1 MACFYDLLGGSGQ
14 LLSLRSIIPYYQSC
28 SSLDGGNR
36 PYSWPSVSVRHYP
49 LILVD
54 GVFLWWFRLMHARI
68 STQLNTQEDCLRSY
82 LVVLPSLEHR
92 SVDSGLLV
100 LSKLSAPSLIQRVI
114 WGPHGFSLPSSSLNT
129 LKAVSSGTSRAHL
142 TGERLAGTIALR
154 CLLYIILTIILL
166 NLFYMFGIFQE
177 GGYIWS
183 LLLPLDQEQKSLSIS
198 FN

>member
-1 MACFYDLLGGSGQ
+1 MFQPGWWKQALLLAQCECQALSPYPCGWCF
-14 LLSLRSIIPYYQSC
+14 SLVV
-28 SSLDGGNR
+28 SS
-36 PYSWPSVSVRHYP
+36 
-49 LILVD
+49 
-54 GVFLWWFRLMHARI
+54 HAR
-68 STQLNTQEDCLRSY
+68 TDQYTVEYPR
-82 LVVLPSLEHR
+82 
-92 SVDSGLLV
+92 GLSKV
-100 LSKLSAPSLIQRVI
+100 LSRSSPLTGAPFCGLWPPCSLQTFSSISLIQRVI
-114 WGPHGFSLPSSSLNT
+114 WGPHGFSLPSFSLNT